1 MRAVIGGTAPALRG
15 GASLGGI
22 APALRGGASFSVVI
36 ALGLGMAGVAG
47 VASAQ
52 GAPPPAQP
60 APASPPVAQTQPP
73 PPGTPEAQPQPA
85 PAAPTAP
92 AEPVEPGTTTTPP
105 PPPPTYPTPE
115 TPGQEP
121 PPPRYEPLGRPEP
134 EVEKGDWDP
143 WEHAT
148 PDKHRHDGFYL
159 RLSIGIGGGSIAGDD
174 HILTGVD
181 EVTVKSVGLATSI
194 GIGGALTDN
203 LILNANLFQTMLFNP
218 SVDIDGDDVG
228 DADDLDFDIGVGDDA
243 EIGGIGI
250 GVTYYFMPVNIY
262 LAGSVG
268 IGQAVFEDGRGDRE
282 GSDIGLVLD
291 AMVGKEWWVGTD
303 WGLGVA
309 GQFIYLRAEDDIF
322 GDVNGIAVNVMFSA
336 TYN

>member
-1 MRAVIGGTAPALRG
+1 MRAAI
-15 GASLGGI
+15 
-22 APALRGGASFSVVI
+22 SVVV
-36 ALGLGMAGVAG
+36 ALGLAVPGATGMA
-47 VASAQ
+47 SAQQ

-60 APASPPVAQTQPP
+60 APAPSPPA
-73 PPGTPEAQPQPA
+73 AQPQPA
-85 PAAPTAP
+85 TPQPQPQPTPGSPTAP
-92 AEPVEPGTTTTPP
+92 AEPPPEVGTTPPP
-105 PPPPTYPTPE
+105 PPPPTYPAPE
-115 TPGQEP
+115 APAQEQP
-121 PPPRYEPLGRPEP
+121 PAPRYEPLGRPEP
-134 EVEKGDWDP
+134 EIQEGDWDP

-159 RLSIGIGGGSIAGDD
+159 RLSIGIGGARIGGDD
-174 HILTGVD
+174 HILTGID
-181 EVTVKSVGLATSI
+181 EVVIDSVGLATSI

-203 LILNANLFQTMLFNP
+203 FILNADLFQTMLFNP
-218 SVDIDGDDVG
+218 SIEIDDDDVG
-228 DADDLDFDIGVGDDA
+228 DADDLDFDVGVGDDA

-250 GVTYYFMPVNIY
+250 GVTWYIMPVNIY

-282 GSDIGLVLD
+282 GSDVGIVFD
-291 AMVGKEWWVGTD
+291 AMVGKEWWVGTE

-322 GDVNGIAVNVMFSA
+322 GDVNGIALNAMFSA